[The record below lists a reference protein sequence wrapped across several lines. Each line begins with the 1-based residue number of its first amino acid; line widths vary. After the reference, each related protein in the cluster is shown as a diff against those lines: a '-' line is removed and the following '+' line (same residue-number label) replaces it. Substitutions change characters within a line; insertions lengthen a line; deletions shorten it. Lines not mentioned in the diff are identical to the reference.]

1 MKLKSTPFL
10 ASVALKYQPK
20 ADVSAYVNFQS
31 LPVKIT
37 YSLITSI
44 SLLLC
49 IREKNTRKRSL
60 NLHGS

>member
-1 MKLKSTPFL
+1 MILKSTPFL

-31 LPVKIT
+31 LPAKIP

-44 SLLLC
+44 ALLLC
-49 IREKNTRKRSL
+49 IREIIKYT
-60 NLHGS
+60 